1 MKINRF
7 LNKDNEKSLLF
18 ISENV
23 IVFAF
28 SYIEPVTKHI
38 MYILIKSGLSE
49 VANTQFF
56 CSTTLFLF
64 SRMRLLLG
72 LCLKPVLVA
81 SERSASTHTIFG

>member
-23 IVFAF
+23 IVCAF

-38 MYILIKSGLSE
+38 MYILVKSGLSE

-56 CSTTLFLF
+56 VRQHYFYSHECGCFW
-64 SRMRLLLG
+64 G
-72 LCLKPVLVA
+72 CA
-81 SERSASTHTIFG
+81 